1 MAAPQFSTP
10 APNSE
15 TSTSDGK
22 RVMARAGRAFSGKA
36 VFDQSLEDI
45 WEYILPFRK
54 PAGSETPGTRR
65 GRRAYD
71 GTAIKSAFRFAG
83 RMQKDLL
90 PPFQRWFNLTPGPLI
105 RDPIQKKQVADALND
120 TTEIVAA
127 VFNKGGFHT
136 ACHEMFL
143 DLVGGT
149 GALLVLEG
157 DDDELVNFIAVPAA
171 EIAIEED
178 GFGKVKGVFWLKRYE
193 AMDLQDTWPQG
204 RFSTK
209 MQKRIKDAI
218 RTGSA
223 DLIKVTQAT
232 VREGKEWVH
241 YCFAE
246 DETKP
251 FASETFTTCPYIT
264 PRFFKVP
271 GEVYGRGPGHL
282 AAPTVAS
289 LNKAM
294 ELHLRAAAM
303 ALVGVWTRTSDLAFN
318 PDMSRLAPGS
328 TIAVQR
334 NGGPLGRSLD
344 KLPLPGEFDLSS
356 FVQSDLREATRDL
369 MFDQALPPD
378 AGAVKSATEIVEK
391 MKRLGEDL
399 FGAYGRLALE
409 IVEPLVIRVLDILA
423 KKEVLPDVLTVDRLF
438 VRLDATSPMAAGQN
452 LEDVR
457 RVVDWLQMLLSLG
470 GPEAMNMAAE
480 IEKVYIWLAEKLGV
494 PSDLVRSAEAIAKMQ
509 EQAAKIQAAQSM
521 PPKMALAPQTAPA
534 ATDGGGLPQSIPMA
548 A

>member
-1 MAAPQFSTP
+1 MAAPQFQSP
-10 APNSE
+10 SPSDAVAAAPE
-15 TSTSDGK
+15 K
-22 RVMARAGRAFSGKA
+22 RVMARAGRAFSIKT
-36 VFDQSLEDI
+36 VFDQSLEDV

-54 PAGSETPGTRR
+54 PVGVDTPGQRR

-105 RDPIQKKQVADALND
+105 KDEAQKKQVADVLND

-157 DDDELVNFIAVPAA
+157 DDDELVQFIAVPAA

-178 GFGKVKGVFWLKRYE
+178 GRGKVKGVYWAKRYE
-193 AMDLQDTWPQG
+193 AMDLPDVWPDG
-204 RFSTK
+204 TFSEK
-209 MQKRIKDAI
+209 MQRRIKAAV
-218 RTGSA
+218 RTGSS

-232 VREGKEWVH
+232 VREGKAWRH
-241 YCFAE
+241 YCFCE
-246 DETKP
+246 DETKS
-251 FASETFTTCPYIT
+251 FATQEFNTCPYIT

-271 GEVYGRGPGHL
+271 GEVYGRGPAHL

-328 TIAVQR
+328 TIAVAR
-334 NGGPLGRSLD
+334 NGGPLGKSLD
-344 KLPLPGEFDLSS
+344 KLPLPGDFDLSS
-356 FVQSDLREATRDL
+356 FVQSDLREAARDL
-369 MFDQALPPD
+369 MFDQNLPPD

-409 IVEPLVIRVLDILA
+409 IVEPLVVRVLDILA
-423 KKEVLPDVLTVDRLF
+423 SKGVLAEVLTVDRLF
-438 VRLDATSPMAAGQN
+438 IRLDATSPMAAGQN

-470 GPEAMNMAAE
+470 GPEAMNLAAD
-480 IEKVYIWLAEKLGV
+480 IEKVYRWLADKMGV
-494 PSDLVRSAEAIAKMQ
+494 PSTLVRSEEAVAQMQ
-509 EQAAKIQAAQSM
+509 DQAAQIQAAQAM
-521 PPKMALAPQTAPA
+521 PPEAPIPETPPA
-534 ATDGGGLPQSIPMA
+534 ATDGGALPMA

>member
-1 MAAPQFSTP
+1 MARQFESSTP
-10 APNSE
+10 ENAQSANPE
-15 TSTSDGK
+15 K
-22 RVMARAGRAFSGKA
+22 RVMARATRAFSGKA
-36 VFDQSLEDI
+36 IFDQSLEDV

-54 PAGSETPGTRR
+54 PVGSASPGARR

-105 RDPIQKKQVADALND
+105 KDPAQKKKVAGALND

-157 DDDELVNFIAVPAA
+157 DDDELVQFIAVPAA

-178 GFGKVKGVFWLKRYE
+178 GRGKVKGVYWAKRYE
-193 AMDLQDTWPQG
+193 AMDLPDTWPEAK
-204 RFSTK
+204 FSTK
-209 MQKRIKDAI
+209 ILRRIKDAI
-218 RTGSA
+218 RTGSS
-223 DLIKVTQAT
+223 DLIKITQAT
-232 VREGKEWVH
+232 VRDGKAWMH

-246 DETKP
+246 DEAKC
-251 FASETFTTCPYIT
+251 FADQEFSTCPYIT

-271 GEVYGRGPGHL
+271 GEVYGRGPAHL

-328 TIAVQR
+328 TIAVAR
-334 NGGPLGRSLD
+334 NGGPLGKSLD

-409 IVEPLVIRVLDILA
+409 IVEPLVVRVLDILA
-423 KKEVLPDVLTVDRLF
+423 SKGVLPEVLTVDRLF
-438 VRLDATSPMAAGQN
+438 IRLDATSPMAAGQN

-470 GPEAMNMAAE
+470 GPEAMNLAAE
-480 IEKVYIWLAEKLGV
+480 IEKTYMWLGEKLGV
-494 PSDLVRSAEAIAKMQ
+494 PSDLIRSKEAVGRMQ
-509 EQAAKIQAAQSM
+509 EQAAQIQAAQAM
-521 PPKMALAPQTAPA
+521 PPPTDMPPQMPPA
-534 ATDGGGLPQSIPMA
+534 ATDGGAIPMA

>member
-10 APNSE
+10 APNAAQSASLE
-15 TSTSDGK
+15 K
-22 RVMARAGRAFSGKA
+22 RVMARAGRAFSGKI
-36 VFDQSLEDI
+36 VFEQSLEDI
-45 WEYILPFRK
+45 YEYILPFRK
-54 PAGSETPGTRR
+54 PVGSDVAGTRR

-105 RDPIQKKQVADALND
+105 KDPTQRKQVADALND

-157 DDDELVNFIAVPAA
+157 DDDELVKFIAVPAA

-178 GFGKVKGVFWLKRYE
+178 GYGKVKGVYWVKRYE
-193 AMDLQDTWPQG
+193 AMDLLDTWPDG
-204 RFSTK
+204 KFSTK
-209 MQKRIKDAI
+209 MQRRIKEAI
-218 RTGSA
+218 RTGSS

-232 VREGKEWVH
+232 VREGKVWMH

-246 DETKP
+246 DESKA
-251 FASETFTTCPYIT
+251 FADEKFDTCPYIT

-282 AAPTVAS
+282 AAPTVAT
-289 LNKAM
+289 LNKSM

-328 TIAVQR
+328 TIAVAR
-334 NGGPLGRSLD
+334 NGGPLGKSLD

-356 FVQSDLREATRDL
+356 FVQADLREASRDL

-409 IVEPLVIRVLDILA
+409 IVEPLVVRVLDILA
-423 KKEVLPDVLTVDRLF
+423 AKNVLPEVLTVDRLF

-470 GPEAMNMAAE
+470 GPEAMNLAAE
-480 IEKVYIWLAEKLGV
+480 IEAVYIWLADKLGV
-494 PSDLVRSAEAIAKMQ
+494 PSDLVRSAEDVAKMQ
-509 EQAAKIQAAQSM
+509 EQAAQIQAAQAM
-521 PPKMALAPQTAPA
+521 PPEAALPPEIPPA
-534 ATDGGGLPQSIPMA
+534 ATDDGALPMA

>member
-10 APNSE
+10 SPQGTITAAPQ
-15 TSTSDGK
+15 K
-22 RVMARAGRAFSGKA
+22 RVMARASRAFSTKA
-36 VFDQSLEDI
+36 VFDQSLEDV

-54 PAGSETPGTRR
+54 PAGSDTQGARR

-105 RDPIQKKQVADALND
+105 KDPTQKKQVADALND

-157 DDDELVNFIAVPAA
+157 DDDDELVQFIAVPAA
-171 EIAIEED
+171 EIALEED
-178 GFGKVKGVFWLKRYE
+178 GRGKVKGIYWAKRYE
-193 AMDLQDTWPQG
+193 AMDLEDTWPQG
-204 RFSTK
+204 EFSAK
-209 MQKRIKDAI
+209 IKKRIKDAI
-218 RTGSA
+218 KTGSS

-232 VREGKEWVH
+232 VREGKVWMH

-246 DETKP
+246 DEAKA
-251 FASETFTTCPYIT
+251 FAEQKFNTCPYIT

-271 GEVYGRGPGHL
+271 GETYGRGPAHL

-328 TIAVQR
+328 TIAVAR
-334 NGGPLGRSLD
+334 NGGPLGKSLD

-378 AGAVKSATEIVEK
+378 TGAVKSATEIVEK

-409 IVEPLVIRVLDILA
+409 IVEPLVVRVLDILA
-423 KKEVLPDVLTVDRLF
+423 TEGVLPEVLTVDRLF

-480 IEKVYIWLAEKLGV
+480 IEKVYAWLAEKLGV
-494 PSDLVRSAEAIAKMQ
+494 PSALVRSEESVAKMQ
-509 EQAAKIQAAQSM
+509 DQAAQIQAAGAM
-521 PPKMALAPQTAPA
+521 PPEAMPPEIPPA
-534 ATDGGGLPQSIPMA
+534 ATDGGALPMA